1 MMSKEIQGSKAV
13 AYLRVSGKGQLKQSG
28 FSRQR
33 DSIKEFARVHN
44 VEIVSEYRDEGV
56 SGTKDGFDREGL
68 TDLFDRIQGN
78 GVRLVLVE
86 HADRLAR
93 DLIVQELIVQ
103 EFERL
108 GARVIAC
115 ESGTDLAS
123 SNSDPTKKL
132 VRQIL
137 GAIAEF
143 EKSRL
148 VSKLKIA
155 RDRKRRNTG
164 KCEGQKLFG
173 SLDGEE
179 ATLKRIR
186 ELYRKPRNGSRRS
199 LKKIAETLN
208 SEDHPTRSGKP
219 WSRGSVW
226 SIVQRF

>member
-1 MMSKEIQGSKAV
+1 MISKEISGNKAV
-13 AYLRVSGKGQLKQSG
+13 AYLRVSGKGQLRQSG

-33 DSIKEFARVHN
+33 DAIRQFARVHN
-44 VEIVSEYRDEGV
+44 VEIVDEYRDEGV
-56 SGTKDGFDREGL
+56 SGTKDGFDRKGL
-68 TDLFDRIQGN
+68 TDLFNRIQSN
-78 GVRLVLVE
+78 GVRLVLAE

-123 SNSDPTKKL
+123 SDSDPTKKL

-148 VSKLKIA
+148 VSKLRVA
-155 RDRKRRNTG
+155 RDRKRRQTG
-164 KCEGQKLFG
+164 HCEGQKPFG
-173 SLDGEE
+173 SMDGEE
-179 ATLKRIR
+179 DTLTRIR
-186 ELYRKPRNGSRRS
+186 ELHRKPRGGERHT
-199 LKKIAETLN
+199 LKEIAETLN
-208 SEDHPTRSGKP
+208 QEGYPTRSGKP

-226 SIVQRF
+226 SIIQRL